1 MRDEFEIIHLP
12 RDKWEGALIPMR
24 YTAEEYFD
32 VSIEN
37 GRDHYSIKLNKCR
50 FDVPVCHYPEEYDFP
65 DRLYQQHWEKAFA
78 WGIVRERGEGQE
90 MVACIETCPEEWSNR
105 LIVTELWSWGLC
117 GVRHLSLG
125 TWLTVPSLVEFSTR
139 LPEQVSFNQNRL
151 PFTAP

>member
-78 WGIVRERGEGQE
+78 WGIVRER
-90 MVACIETCPEEWSNR
+90 R
-105 LIVTELWSWGLC
+105 
-117 GVRHLSLG
+117 
-125 TWLTVPSLVEFSTR
+125 
-139 LPEQVSFNQNRL
+139 
-151 PFTAP
+151 